1 MAIDAINKFSLKP
14 NTHDLFKFIAVIIMT
29 VDHLGAYLH
38 INEPFLRSFG
48 RICVPIWF
56 FFAGYTKTLKIS
68 NELIVYAGL
77 LTVGMYLVDG
87 RIFPLNAL
95 YSIIFCR
102 LVLRYIDAKKKQ
114 LNAFYIV
121 ELFFLLTFSHI
132 VLMFLFEYGSL
143 AVGFAILGYFV
154 RNDALKPYI
163 YLLAIIVNFCFLF
176 TQIILFK
183 FNFFNAV
190 FTIFFTS
197 LVVFA
202 LCNFKQQQVLENR
215 KFPFLKT
222 TIMVFSRYS
231 LEYYFIHKILF
242 LWLGVFLFTK

>member
-143 AVGFAILGYFV
+143 AIGFAILGYFV
-154 RNDALKPYI
+154 RNKAPKQSL
-163 YLLAIIVNFCFLF
+163 YLLAALVTFCFLWV
-176 TQIILFK
+176 QIASFK
-183 FNFFNAV
+183 FTFINS
-190 FTIFFTS
+190 IFCSVFTS

-202 LCNFKQQQVLENR
+202 LCNFRQQEVLENR